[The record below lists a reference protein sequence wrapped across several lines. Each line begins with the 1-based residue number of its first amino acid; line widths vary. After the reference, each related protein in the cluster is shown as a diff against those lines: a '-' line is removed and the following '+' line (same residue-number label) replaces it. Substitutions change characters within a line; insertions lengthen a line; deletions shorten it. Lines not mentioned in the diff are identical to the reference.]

1 MYLYAETAYM
11 PTVQILQN
19 IARHITLDKEEQDYF
34 LSLITHE
41 NISRKQVLLTAGN
54 QCRNIFYVNTGALR
68 ACFTD
73 RLGKESTIMFAIADW
88 WITDMYCFINQ
99 LPAMLTIEALAD
111 SNVFRLQRNDWETLL
126 AAVPKFEKYF
136 RVLMQN
142 AYTREQLR
150 VIQNLSIP
158 AEERYNN
165 FLGKYPQIVKQVTQ
179 KQIAS
184 YLGITP
190 EFLSAIRAK
199 KNKKIIS

>member
-1 MYLYAETAYM
+1 MSTA
-11 PTVQILQN
+11 QILQN
-19 IARHITLDKEEQDYF
+19 IARHITLDKEEQHYF
-34 LSLITHE
+34 LSLITQK
-41 NISRKQVLLTAGN
+41 NITRKQILLTAGS
-54 QCRNIFYVNTGALR
+54 QCRNIFYVNAGALR

-73 RLGKESTIMFAIADW
+73 QSGKESTIMFAIADW
-88 WITDMYCFINQ
+88 WITDMFCFINQ
-99 LPAMLTIEALAD
+99 QPAMLAIEAIAD
-111 SNVFRLQRNDWETLL
+111 SNVFQLQRNDWETLL
-126 AAVPKFEKYF
+126 VTVPKFEKYF

-150 VIQNLSIP
+150 IIQNLSIP

-165 FLGKYPQIVKQVTQ
+165 FLSKYPQIAKQVTQ

-199 KNKKIIS
+199 KAKK